1 MYPVLLEFG
10 GFQVYTY
17 GVLLAIGFY
26 CGVQG
31 AVILGKRR
39 GFDEETVLNLGI
51 ICVLCGLLGARI
63 TYVGV
68 YWEEQFAQASIT
80 EIFKVWKGGLVF
92 YGGLIGGIIRSE
104 EHTSEL

>member
-63 TYVGV
+63 TYVAHV
-68 YWEEQFAQASIT
+68 VKRIAEND
-80 EIFKVWKGGLVF
+80 
-92 YGGLIGGIIRSE
+92 IRE
-104 EHTSEL
+104 RPI